1 MNLNRKITMLFGG
14 VALGILVMLVAITLY
29 AFRNYSI
36 ASSTAHV
43 RTAAEMVRVHLTEA
57 MIHGVID
64 KREQFLDR
72 LMEVQGLRSAR
83 VVRSSHVNQQ
93 FGVGMAR
100 EMSADDIERQVLAD
114 GKARYVLENELRDA
128 TFRGTIPFAASAR
141 GRPNCLQCHQVSE
154 GTVLGAVTIE
164 LSLEELKRNAL
175 FTVAVIILT
184 VALFSLLAIFAVC
197 RLIGP
202 VGDTAQAVERA
213 VQRALRGDFKGRVEK
228 RTEDEIGKIASE
240 TNSLLGFL
248 DEGLSRITQRVT
260 QLTGRNPHH
269 DENQLE
275 ATIDMVNGL
284 ADAAGFKQAIEE
296 DESKGE
302 IYDRFG
308 HILRERFAIR
318 EFSIYE
324 AAGSKQ
330 LQPIAVDGVAG
341 AGCRWCDPQ
350 ILVRS
355 DMCRARRTGHA
366 VDGLVQPGI
375 CYAFQPPADADGGVD
390 GTEARRHYCVPI
402 IQSGTVGS
410 VIQLVTTERA
420 AAALAEQ
427 VPYVN
432 VYLREM
438 APVLEAKR
446 LTETLRDSALRDA
459 MTGLNNRRFLEEYM
473 DTLVANARR
482 RRVPL
487 AVLLLDL
494 DYFKVVNDTYG
505 HDAGDMVLKALAIV
519 LKNAVRASDMV
530 IRFGGE
536 EFLIVLQDAD
546 AEAAIKVAEN
556 IRVAVEQLKV
566 QVSGA
571 VLQKT
576 ISIGLAMFPDDSDT
590 LWQAIKFADVALYRA
605 KENGRN
611 QVVRFTSEMWSGQ
624 AEAY

>member
-1 MNLNRKITMLFGG
+1 MNLNRKITVLFAG
-14 VALGILVMLVAITLY
+14 VALGILVMLVAISLY
-29 AFRNYSI
+29 AFRSYSI

-72 LMEVQGLRSAR
+72 LMEVQGLLSAR
-83 VVRSSHVNQQ
+83 VLRSSHVNRQ
-93 FGVGMAR
+93 FGAGMSR
-100 EMSADDIERQVLAD
+100 EMHADEIEQQVLAD
-114 GKARYVLENELRDA
+114 GQARYVLKDDLGNA
-128 TFRGTIPFAASAR
+128 VFRGTIPFAASAR
-141 GRPNCLQCHQVSE
+141 GRPNCLQCHNVSE

-164 LSLEELKRNAL
+164 LSLEELKRKAL
-175 FTVAVIILT
+175 LT
-184 VALFSLLAIFAVC
+184 VAMIIVTVAAFSLLAILAVR
-197 RLIGP
+197 RLIRP
-202 VGDTAQAVERA
+202 VGDTAQALEKA
-213 VQRALRGDFKGRVEK
+213 VQRALRGDFKGRVDQ
-228 RTEDEIGKIASE
+228 RTDDEIGKIATE

-248 DEGLSRITQRVT
+248 DEGLSRITQRVM
-260 QLTGRNPHH
+260 QLTGRTPHH

-296 DESKGE
+296 DESKTE

-308 HILRERFAIR
+308 RILVQRFGIG

-324 AAGSKQ
+324 ADGAKQ
-330 LQPIAVDGVAG
+330 LRPIAVDGEAG
-341 AGCRWCDPQ
+341 AHCRWCDPQ

-355 DMCRARRTGHA
+355 DMCRARRTGHP
-366 VDGLVQPGI
+366 VDGLMQPGI
-375 CYAFQPPADADGGVD
+375 CYAFQPPVQEGG
-390 GTEARRHYCVPI
+390 EARRHYCVPI
-402 IQSGTVGS
+402 IQSGSVGS
-410 VIQLVTTERA
+410 VVQLVAAESA
-420 AAALAEQ
+420 AAKLAEQ
-427 VPYVN
+427 VPYVH

-446 LTETLRDSALRDA
+446 LTETLRDSSLRDA
-459 MTGLNNRRFLEEYM
+459 MTGLNNRRFLEEYI

-482 RRVPL
+482 RKIPL
-487 AVLLLDL
+487 AVLVLDL
-494 DYFKVVNDTYG
+494 DYFKVVNDSYG
-505 HDAGDMVLKALAIV
+505 HDAGDAVLKALAGV
-519 LKNAVRASDMV
+519 LKRSVRASDIV

-546 AEAAIKVAEN
+546 ADAAMKVADN
-556 IRVAVEQLKV
+556 IRQAVEQLKV

-590 LWQAIKFADVALYRA
+590 FWQAIKFADVALYRA

-611 QVVRFTSEMWSGQ
+611 QVVRFESAMWSGEG
-624 AEAY
+624 AAY

>member
-1 MNLNRKITMLFGG
+1 MNLNRKITALFSA
-14 VALGILVMLVAITLY
+14 VAVGILVMLVAISLY
-29 AFRNYSI
+29 AFRSYSI

-72 LMEVQGLRSAR
+72 LMEVQGLRAAR
-83 VVRSSHVNQQ
+83 VLRSTHVNEQ
-93 FGVGMAR
+93 FGAGMAR
-100 EMSADDIERQVLAD
+100 EMEPDEVEKQVLAD
-114 GKARYVLENELRDA
+114 GHARYLLENELGDA
-128 TFRGTIPFAASAR
+128 VFRGTIPFAASAR
-141 GRPNCLQCHQVSE
+141 GRPNCLQCHRVSE

-164 LSLEELKRNAL
+164 LSLQELKRSAL
-175 FTVAVIILT
+175 FTVAVIIVT
-184 VALFSLLAIFAVC
+184 VALFSLLAIFAVR
-197 RLIGP
+197 RLIMP

-228 RTEDEIGKIASE
+228 RTDDEIGKIATE

-260 QLTGRNPHH
+260 QLTGRTPQH

-275 ATIDMVNGL
+275 ATIDMVNSL

-296 DESKGE
+296 DESKTE
-302 IYDRFG
+302 IYDRFSG
-308 HILRERFAIR
+308 VLLERFDVR

-324 AAGSKQ
+324 AEGSKQ
-330 LQPIAVDGVAG
+330 LQPIAVDGVQG
-341 AGCRWCDPQ
+341 APCRWCDPQ

-366 VDGLVQPGI
+366 VNGLIEPGI
-375 CYAFQPPADADGGVD
+375 CYAFHPPAEGG
-390 GTEARRHYCVPI
+390 ARRHYCVPI

-410 VIQLVTTERA
+410 VIQLVVAEERA
-420 AAALAEQ
+420 PALVEQ
-427 VPYVN
+427 APYIH

-446 LTETLRDSALRDA
+446 LTETLRDSSLRDA

-473 DTLVANARR
+473 DTLVASARR
-482 RRVPL
+482 RRIPL
-487 AVLLLDL
+487 AVLVLDL
-494 DYFKVVNDTYG
+494 DYFKVVNDSYG
-505 HDAGDMVLKALAIV
+505 HDAGDAVLKALAGV
-519 LKNAVRASDMV
+519 LKRTVRASDMV

-536 EFLIVLQDAD
+536 EFLIVLQEAD
-546 AEAAIKVAEN
+546 AEAALKVAEN
-556 IRVAVEQLKV
+556 IRSAVEQMRV
-566 QVSGA
+566 QVAGA

-576 ISIGLAMFPDDSDT
+576 ISIGLSMFPDDSDT
-590 LWQAIKFADVALYRA
+590 FWQAIKFADVALYRA

-611 QVVRFTSEMWSGQ
+611 QVVRFTPDMWSGQ
-624 AEAY
+624 GESY